1 MPLEF
6 GTLYEIYEK
15 TSLVWGNKG
24 DCNTLFIMISGPE
37 LLIFFLQVLR
47 ISVPYV
53 LTSVG
58 AVFSERG
65 GVINLALEG
74 LILAG
79 AFGAA
84 VGQHATGSAL
94 LGVLCGVA
102 CGLAVALLHALLTVS
117 LKADQIVSGIALN
130 ILVMGATRFG
140 LALLYGSSMNS
151 ERIDG
156 INVGLVLFDPL
167 FLCAVASV
175 VVGHYVLFHTP
186 YGLRLRS
193 TGEHAAMVDAAG
205 ISVVR
210 MRYSGVLVSGVLAA
224 LAGVFLA
231 YQQHSFTDNMSAG
244 RGYIALAAMIIG
256 RWTPVGAG
264 LAGLM
269 FAAAESLEMWLQTGF
284 LPSQLV
290 QSMPYIVTLLVL
302 AGFVGR
308 SGAPREVGVPYEKQ
322 RE

>member
-1 MPLEF
+1 MEAEL
-6 GTLYEIYEK
+6 I
-15 TSLVWGNKG
+15 
-24 DCNTLFIMISGPE
+24 LF
-37 LLIFFLQVLR
+37 LFQVLR

-84 VGQHATGSAL
+84 IGQHFSGSAVIGIL
-94 LGVLCGVA
+94 AGILCGLMVA
-102 CGLAVALLHALLTVS
+102 FLHALVTVT
-117 LKADQIVSGIALN
+117 LKADQIVTGIAIN

-140 LALLYGSSMNS
+140 LSMLFGSSMNS

-156 INVGLVLFDPL
+156 LEVSNVLFDPI
-167 FLCAVASV
+167 FLIAVAAV
-175 VVGHYVLFHTP
+175 VIGHLVLFKTP

-193 TGEHAAMVDAAG
+193 TGECAEAVDAAG
-205 ISVVR
+205 IRVGL
-210 MRYSGVLVSGVLAA
+210 MRYSGVLISGVLAA

-231 YQQHSFTDNMSAG
+231 FQQHSFTDNMSAG

-256 RWTPVGAG
+256 KWTPIGAA
-264 LAGLM
+264 LASFL
-269 FAAAESLEMWLQTGF
+269 FAGAESLEMWLQTG
-284 LPSQLV
+284 LIPSQLI
-290 QSMPYIVTLLVL
+290 QALPYVATLLVL
-302 AGFVGR
+302 AGFVGKSR
-308 SGAPREVGVPYEKQ
+308 APREVGVPYEK
-322 RE
+322 

>member
-1 MPLEF
+1 MEAEL
-6 GTLYEIYEK
+6 I
-15 TSLVWGNKG
+15 
-24 DCNTLFIMISGPE
+24 LF
-37 LLIFFLQVLR
+37 LFQVLR

-84 VGQHATGSAL
+84 IGQHFSGSAAIGIL
-94 LGVLCGVA
+94 TGILCGLMVA
-102 CGLAVALLHALLTVS
+102 FLHALVTVT
-117 LKADQIVSGIALN
+117 LKADQIVTGIAIN

-140 LALLYGSSMNS
+140 LSMLFGSSMNS

-156 INVGLVLFDPL
+156 LEVSNVLFDPI
-167 FLCAVASV
+167 FLIAVAAV
-175 VVGHYVLFHTP
+175 VIGHLVLFKTP

-193 TGEHAAMVDAAG
+193 TGECAEAVDAAG
-205 ISVVR
+205 IRVGL
-210 MRYSGVLVSGVLAA
+210 MRYSGVLISGVLAA

-231 YQQHSFTDNMSAG
+231 FQQHSFTDNMSAG

-256 RWTPVGAG
+256 KWTPIGAA
-264 LAGLM
+264 LASFL
-269 FAAAESLEMWLQTGF
+269 FAGAESLEMWLQTG
-284 LPSQLV
+284 LIPSQLI
-290 QSMPYIVTLLVL
+290 QALPYVATLLVL
-302 AGFVGR
+302 AGFVGKSR
-308 SGAPREVGVPYEKQ
+308 APREVGVPYEK
-322 RE
+322 

>member
-1 MPLEF
+1 MEAEL
-6 GTLYEIYEK
+6 I
-15 TSLVWGNKG
+15 
-24 DCNTLFIMISGPE
+24 LF
-37 LLIFFLQVLR
+37 LFQVLR

-84 VGQHATGSAL
+84 IGQHFSGSAVIGIL
-94 LGVLCGVA
+94 AGILCGLMVA
-102 CGLAVALLHALLTVS
+102 FLHALVTVT
-117 LKADQIVSGIALN
+117 LKADQIVTGIAIN

-140 LALLYGSSMNS
+140 LSMLFGSSMNS

-156 INVGLVLFDPL
+156 LAVSNVLFDPI
-167 FLCAVASV
+167 FLIAVAAV
-175 VVGHYVLFHTP
+175 IIGHLVLFKTP

-193 TGEHAAMVDAAG
+193 TGECAEAVDAAG
-205 ISVVR
+205 IRVGL
-210 MRYSGVLVSGVLAA
+210 MRYSGVLISGVLAA

-231 YQQHSFTDNMSAG
+231 FQQHSFTDNMSAG

-256 RWTPVGAG
+256 KWTPIGAA
-264 LAGLM
+264 LASFL
-269 FAAAESLEMWLQTGF
+269 FAGAESLEMWLQTG
-284 LPSQLV
+284 LIPSQLI
-290 QSMPYIVTLLVL
+290 QALPYVATLLVL
-302 AGFVGR
+302 AGFVGKSR
-308 SGAPREVGVPYEKQ
+308 APREVGVPYEK
-322 RE
+322 

>member
-1 MPLEF
+1 METEL
-6 GTLYEIYEK
+6 I
-15 TSLVWGNKG
+15 
-24 DCNTLFIMISGPE
+24 LF
-37 LLIFFLQVLR
+37 LFQVLR

-84 VGQHATGSAL
+84 IGQHFSGSAVIGIL
-94 LGVLCGVA
+94 AGILCGLMVA
-102 CGLAVALLHALLTVS
+102 FLHALVTVT
-117 LKADQIVSGIALN
+117 LKADQIVTGIAIN

-140 LALLYGSSMNS
+140 LSMLFGSSMNS

-156 INVGLVLFDPL
+156 LEVSNVLFDPI
-167 FLCAVASV
+167 FLIAVAAV
-175 VVGHYVLFHTP
+175 VIGHLVLFKTP

-193 TGEHAAMVDAAG
+193 TGECAEAVDAAG
-205 ISVVR
+205 IRVGL
-210 MRYSGVLVSGVLAA
+210 MRYSGVLISGVLAA

-231 YQQHSFTDNMSAG
+231 FQQHSFTDNMSAG

-256 RWTPVGAG
+256 KWTPIGAA
-264 LAGLM
+264 LASFL
-269 FAAAESLEMWLQTGF
+269 FAGAESLEMWLQTG
-284 LPSQLV
+284 LIPSQLI
-290 QSMPYIVTLLVL
+290 QALPYVATLLVL
-302 AGFVGR
+302 AGFVGKSR
-308 SGAPREVGVPYEKQ
+308 APREVGVPYEK
-322 RE
+322 

>member
-1 MPLEF
+1 MEAEL
-6 GTLYEIYEK
+6 I
-15 TSLVWGNKG
+15 
-24 DCNTLFIMISGPE
+24 LF
-37 LLIFFLQVLR
+37 LFQVLR

-84 VGQHATGSAL
+84 IGQHFSGSAVIGIL
-94 LGVLCGVA
+94 AGILCGLMVA
-102 CGLAVALLHALLTVS
+102 FLHALVTVT
-117 LKADQIVSGIALN
+117 LKADQIVTGIAIN

-140 LALLYGSSMNS
+140 LSILFGSSMNS

-156 INVGLVLFDPL
+156 LEVSNVLFDPI
-167 FLCAVASV
+167 FLIAVAAV
-175 VVGHYVLFHTP
+175 VIGHLVLFKTP

-193 TGEHAAMVDAAG
+193 TGECAEAVDAAG
-205 ISVVR
+205 IRVGL
-210 MRYSGVLVSGVLAA
+210 MRYSGVLISGVLAA

-231 YQQHSFTDNMSAG
+231 FQQHSFTDNMSAG

-256 RWTPVGAG
+256 KWTPIGAA
-264 LAGLM
+264 LASFL
-269 FAAAESLEMWLQTGF
+269 FAGAESLEMWLQTG
-284 LPSQLV
+284 LIPSQLI
-290 QSMPYIVTLLVL
+290 QALPYVATLLVL
-302 AGFVGR
+302 AGFVGKSR
-308 SGAPREVGVPYEKQ
+308 APREVGVPYEK
-322 RE
+322 